1 MHLCVARDLLL
12 FGRLCC
18 YLQISII
25 LRNRTKDQRGSGRE
39 CVPVPF
45 WRFESLFANFWHESL
60 ILSVQRWLRQCTV
73 VLCLAIH
80 GAVLTAISLLYQI
93 SCKRWSL
100 MAIGYQKG
108 LCRVYSDLMPC
119 KSRFFFPLRLF
130 LSWTATTR
138 TANGKT
144 CMKRQWKR
152 ISFFIRQSSWH
163 KSFFVNFVIGMY

>member
-1 MHLCVARDLLL
+1 MGL
-12 FGRLCC
+12 
-18 YLQISII
+18 
-25 LRNRTKDQRGSGRE
+25 GRE
-39 CVPVPF
+39 CVPVPL
-45 WRFESLFANFWHESL
+45 WRFECLSANFWHESL

-119 KSRFFFPLRLF
+119 KSRFFFLYDFSLMNFADTHYEWVDMNEETMKKKQLYYQTEQLAQKFFF
-130 LSWTATTR
+130 LT
-138 TANGKT
+138 
-144 CMKRQWKR
+144 
-152 ISFFIRQSSWH
+152 
-163 KSFFVNFVIGMY
+163 FVITQEMY